1 VKSAICSSVI
11 AHPKRKNF
19 LAVHPIAG
27 TEFSG
32 PEAAIPNLFRTKVT
46 IICELEKTDRKITNI
61 AFDIFDKL
69 GMEYKYM
76 SPIEHD
82 RHIAYVSHLSHVSS
96 FMLGKTV
103 LEMEKDE
110 QNIFDMA
117 GSGFESTVRLA
128 KSSPSTWTPI
138 FTENKK
144 NLLSSL
150 NEYIKNLVEFKDWA
164 KGNVVELPALVDHA
178 IYSGNATVTN
188 GNLPASPN
196 AVFEGVRALTGYNV
210 YRDGEQVNE
219 ELVMET
225 TYTDVLPQETESYCW
240 EVTAV
245 YSVCGESDP
254 SNEVCLDVFVGLNDL
269 ENNVNVYP
277 NPATDFVM
285 VEASSDIRSIE
296 ITNYM
301 GQVVSSIKSV
311 EMTQTRIN
319 TSDLS
324 AGIYFVEVETA
335 AGIEK
340 VRIIISE

>member
-1 VKSAICSSVI
+1 MKKVAVIGLGLIGGSLAVDIKKAFDCTIVGVDASIENAKKALKIGFIDEISSIENLTDVEVVIIATPVDTIGSIAQEVLSIVSDNALVFDVGSVKASICSSV
-11 AHPKRKNF
+11 ANHPKRKNF

-32 PEAAIPNLFRTKVT
+32 PEAAIPNLFKGKVN

-138 FTENKK
+138 FTENKR

-150 NEYIKNLVEFKDWA
+150 NEYIKNLVEFKEYLEE
-164 KGNVVELPALVDHA
+164 GNKEK
-178 IYSGNATVTN
+178 I
-188 GNLPASPN
+188 
-196 AVFEGVRALTGYNV
+196 FNV
-210 YRDGEQVNE
+210 MSEANHIKDI
-219 ELVMET
+219 
-225 TYTDVLPQETESYCW
+225 
-240 EVTAV
+240 
-245 YSVCGESDP
+245 
-254 SNEVCLDVFVGLNDL
+254 LN
-269 ENNVNVYP
+269 
-277 NPATDFVM
+277 
-285 VEASSDIRSIE
+285 
-296 ITNYM
+296 
-301 GQVVSSIKSV
+301 K
-311 EMTQTRIN
+311 
-319 TSDLS
+319 
-324 AGIYFVEVETA
+324 
-335 AGIEK
+335 K
-340 VRIIISE
+340 